1 MNKIIRARV
10 ISGRF
15 KDQTVRIS
23 NISLDELGRKKAAC
37 SFADGSRS
45 NIYTT
50 ELELIPD
57 EPEKAPEVK
66 RPKISMPFV
75 SGAASSR
82 TLTQTKNM
90 GKLRPETKKS
100 VTKESLAIC
109 KTCKQEYNLEARKG
123 EPGKLTQCENCAIE
137 TETKFEGKM
146 IFSHKTGATIE
157 IKKDGELI
165 HEADT
170 FNYKESDIKK
180 KS

>member
-10 ISGRF
+10 TSGRF

-37 SFADGSRS
+37 IFPDGSRA
-45 NIYTT
+45 NIYAN
-50 ELELIPD
+50 ELELIP
-57 EPEKAPEVK
+57 EEAPRAPEIR
-66 RPKISMPFV
+66 RPKTSMPFI

-90 GKLRPETKKS
+90 GKLRPEVKKS
-100 VTKESLAIC
+100 VSKETIAKC
-109 KTCKQEYNLEARKG
+109 ETCGQDYNLEARKG
-123 EPGKLTQCENCAIE
+123 EPGKLTQCENCATE
-137 TETKFEGKM
+137 TETKVEGKM

-170 FNYKESDIKK
+170 FNYKDSKDPQ
-180 KS
+180 

>member
-1 MNKIIRARV
+1 MTKIIRARV

-37 SFADGSRS
+37 IFADGTRA
-45 NIYTT
+45 NIYTN
-50 ELELIPD
+50 ELELLP
-57 EPEKAPEVK
+57 EEEKAPEVK
-66 RPKISMPFV
+66 RPKTSMPFI

-90 GKLRPETKKS
+90 AKNRPEAKKVVS
-100 VTKESLAIC
+100 KEPLAVC
-109 KTCKQEYNLEARKG
+109 ETCGLEYNLEARKG
-123 EPGKLTQCENCAIE
+123 EPGKLTQCENCATE
-137 TETKFEGKM
+137 TESKVEGKM

-165 HEADT
+165 HEADI
-170 FNYKESDIKK
+170 FKPKG
-180 KS
+180 

>member
-37 SFADGSRS
+37 IFADGSRA
-45 NIYTT
+45 NIYAN

-57 EPEKAPEVK
+57 EPVKAPEVK
-66 RPKISMPFV
+66 RPKTSMPFI

-90 GKLRPETKKS
+90 GKLRPEVKKTT
-100 VTKESLAIC
+100 VTKESIR
-109 KTCKQEYNLEARKG
+109 TCEKCGQEYNMEARKG
-123 EPGKLTQCENCAIE
+123 EAGKLTECENCAHE
-137 TETKFEGKM
+137 TETKMEGKM

-157 IKKDGELI
+157 IKKDGELL

-170 FNYKESDIKK
+170 FNYKDSKD
-180 KS
+180 S

>member
-10 ISGRF
+10 VAGRF
-15 KDQTVRIS
+15 KDQIVRIS

-37 SFADGSRS
+37 IFPDGTRA
-45 NIYTT
+45 NIYSSD
-50 ELELIPD
+50 LELVPD
-57 EPEKAPEVK
+57 EPEKAPEVR
-66 RPKISMPFV
+66 RPKTSMPFI

-90 GKLRPETKKS
+90 GKLRPETRKV
-100 VTKESLAIC
+100 VTKEVLAKC
-109 KTCKQEYNLEARKG
+109 ETCGQDYNLEARKG
-123 EPGKLTQCENCAIE
+123 EPGKLTQCENCATE
-137 TETKFEGKM
+137 TETKVEGKM

-170 FNYKESDIKK
+170 FNYKDSKD
-180 KS
+180 S

>member
-1 MNKIIRARV
+1 MSKIIRARV
-10 ISGRF
+10 VSGRF

-37 SFADGSRS
+37 TFSDGTRA

-57 EPEKAPEVK
+57 EPEKVPEIR
-66 RPKISMPFV
+66 RPKTSMPFI

-90 GKLRPETKKS
+90 GKLRPEARKI
-100 VTKESLAIC
+100 VTKETLAIC
-109 KTCKQEYNLEARKG
+109 ETCRQEYNIEARKG
-123 EPGKLTQCENCAIE
+123 EPGKVTECENCATE
-137 TETKFEGKM
+137 TESKVEGKM

-170 FNYKESDIKK
+170 FNYKDSKD
-180 KS
+180 

>member
-1 MNKIIRARV
+1 MTKIIRARV

-15 KDQTVRIS
+15 QDQIVRIS

-37 SFADGSRS
+37 ILPDGSRA
-45 NIYTT
+45 NIYTSD
-50 ELELIPD
+50 LELIP
-57 EPEKAPEVK
+57 EETEKAPEVK
-66 RPKISMPFV
+66 RPKTSMPFV

-90 GKLRPETKKS
+90 GKLRPEAKKT
-100 VTKESLAIC
+100 VTKETLTVC
-109 KTCKQEYNLEARKG
+109 ETCGQEYNLEARKG
-123 EPGKLTQCENCAIE
+123 EPGKVTECENCAIE
-137 TETKFEGKM
+137 TEKKVEGKM

-165 HEADT
+165 HEADS
-170 FNYKESDIKK
+170 FDYKG

>member
-15 KDQTVRIS
+15 KDQIVRIS

-37 SFADGSRS
+37 SFADGTRA
-45 NIYTT
+45 NIYAN

-57 EPEKAPEVK
+57 ETEKAPEVK
-66 RPKISMPFV
+66 RPKISMPFI

-90 GKLRPETKKS
+90 GKLRPERKTA
-100 VTKESLAIC
+100 VTKESIR
-109 KTCKQEYNLEARKG
+109 TCEKCGLEYNMEARKG
-123 EPGKLTQCENCAIE
+123 EAGKLTECENCAHE
-137 TETKFEGKM
+137 VESKVEGKM

-170 FNYKESDIKK
+170 FDHKNKT
-180 KS
+180 

>member
-1 MNKIIRARV
+1 MTKIIRARV

-37 SFADGSRS
+37 TFSDGTRA
-45 NIYTT
+45 NIYAN
-50 ELELIPD
+50 ELELIPEEAPK
-57 EPEKAPEVK
+57 EPEVR
-66 RPKISMPFV
+66 RPKTSMPFI

-90 GKLRPETKKS
+90 AKNRPEAKKTI
-100 VTKESLAIC
+100 TKETIAVC
-109 KTCKQEYNLEARKG
+109 ETCGQEYNLEARKG
-123 EPGKLTQCENCAIE
+123 EPGKLTQCENCATE
-137 TETKFEGKM
+137 TESKVEGKM

-170 FNYKESDIKK
+170 FNYKNKE
-180 KS
+180 

>member
-23 NISLDELGRKKAAC
+23 NISLDDLGRKKAAC
-37 SFADGSRS
+37 TFSDGSRA
-45 NIYTT
+45 NIYTSD
-50 ELELIPD
+50 LELIPD

-90 GKLRPETKKS
+90 GKLRPEAKKV
-100 VTKESLAIC
+100 VTKEVLAKC
-109 KTCKQEYNLEARKG
+109 ETCGMDYNLEARKG
-123 EPGKLTQCENCAIE
+123 EPGKITQCENCATE
-137 TETKFEGKM
+137 TEKKVEGKM

-170 FNYKESDIKK
+170 FNYKDSKDE
-180 KS
+180 

>member
-23 NISLDELGRKKAAC
+23 NISIDELGRKKAAC
-37 SFADGSRS
+37 TFSDGTRA
-45 NIYTT
+45 NIYAT

-57 EPEKAPEVK
+57 EPEKVPEVK
-66 RPKISMPFV
+66 RPRISMPFV

-90 GKLRPETKKS
+90 GKLRPEAKKATTTKVSTRKCE
-100 VTKESLAIC
+100 KC
-109 KTCKQEYNLEARKG
+109 GQDYNMEARKG
-123 EPGKLTQCENCAIE
+123 EAGKLTECDNCAHE
-137 TETKFEGKM
+137 TETKVEGKM

-170 FNYKESDIKK
+170 FNYKDNKDS
-180 KS
+180 

>member
-15 KDQTVRIS
+15 KDQIVRIS
-23 NISLDELGRKKAAC
+23 NISLDEMGRKRAAC
-37 SFADGSRS
+37 SFADGSRA
-45 NIYTT
+45 NIYAN
-50 ELELIPD
+50 ELELIAD

-90 GKLRPETKKS
+90 AKNREVKKAA
-100 VTKESLAIC
+100 VTKETLAIC
-109 KTCKQEYNLEARKG
+109 ETCKQEYNLEARKG
-123 EPGKLTQCENCAIE
+123 EPGKLTECENCAHE
-137 TETKFEGKM
+137 TESKVEGKM

-157 IKKDGELI
+157 IKKDGELL

-170 FNYKESDIKK
+170 FNYKDSKN
-180 KS
+180 

>member
-15 KDQTVRIS
+15 KDQIVRIS
-23 NISLDELGRKKAAC
+23 NISLDEMGRKRAAC
-37 SFADGSRS
+37 SFPDGSRA
-45 NIYTT
+45 NIYAN
-50 ELELIPD
+50 ELELIPE

-90 GKLRPETKKS
+90 AKNREVKKAV
-100 VTKESLAIC
+100 VTKETLAIC
-109 KTCKQEYNLEARKG
+109 ETCKQEYNLEARKG
-123 EPGKLTQCENCAIE
+123 EPGKLTECENCANE
-137 TETKFEGKM
+137 TESKVEGKM

-157 IKKDGELI
+157 IKKDGELL

-170 FNYKESDIKK
+170 FNYKDSKN
-180 KS
+180 

>member
-10 ISGRF
+10 ITGRF
-15 KDQTVRIS
+15 KDQIVRIS
-23 NISLDELGRKKAAC
+23 NISADEMGRKKAAC
-37 SFADGSRS
+37 SFSDGTRA
-45 NIYTT
+45 NIPTT
-50 ELELIPD
+50 DLELIPD

-66 RPKISMPFV
+66 RPKTSMPFI

-90 GKLRPETKKS
+90 GKLRPEVKKATTTKISMRKCE
-100 VTKESLAIC
+100 KCGL
-109 KTCKQEYNLEARKG
+109 EYNMEERKG
-123 EPGKLTQCENCAIE
+123 EAGKLTECENCAHE
-137 TETKFEGKM
+137 TETKVEGTM

-170 FNYKESDIKK
+170 FNYKDSIEE
-180 KS
+180 

>member
-37 SFADGSRS
+37 SFPDGTRA

-57 EPEKAPEVK
+57 EPAVPEVK

-90 GKLRPETKKS
+90 GKLRPETKKV
-100 VTKESLAIC
+100 VTKEVLAIC
-109 KTCKQEYNLEARKG
+109 ELCKQEYNIEARKG
-123 EPGKLTQCENCAIE
+123 EPGKVTQCENCATE
-137 TETKFEGKM
+137 TESKFEGKM

-180 KS
+180 KSS